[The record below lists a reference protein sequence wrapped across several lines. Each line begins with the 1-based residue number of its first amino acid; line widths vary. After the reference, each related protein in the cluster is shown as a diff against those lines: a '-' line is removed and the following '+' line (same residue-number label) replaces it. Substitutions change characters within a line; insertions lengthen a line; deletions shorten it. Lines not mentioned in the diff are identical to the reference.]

1 MIFGKKKCQ
10 RSDHSEFN
18 IQKKTGIRKRGVS
31 GSCFF
36 ARTFL
41 NVVSDEKSHRF
52 SDTGKA

>member
-31 GSCFF
+31 DSCFF

-52 SDTGKA
+52 SDTGRA